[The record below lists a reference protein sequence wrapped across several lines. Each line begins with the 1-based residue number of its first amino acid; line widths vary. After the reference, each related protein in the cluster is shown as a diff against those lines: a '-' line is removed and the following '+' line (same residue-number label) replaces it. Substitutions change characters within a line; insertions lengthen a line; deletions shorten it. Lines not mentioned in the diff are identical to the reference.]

1 MKVDLTAIWINQG
14 SGRLFADT
22 LLGSLLSKSCIP
34 ASEVTPPE
42 HFDRPG
48 STPASVHAAT
58 EQRIW
63 AALEGVGQAA
73 HDVFKKL
80 LANKNEDVR
89 HFTLLWIGECF
100 REDTHSE
107 DYVFASLISNTVGL
121 KLSCTTFQ

>member
-1 MKVDLTAIWINQG
+1 MDLTANWINQG

-34 ASEVTPPE
+34 ASEVTAPE

-121 KLSCTTFQ
+121 KLSRTTFR

>member
-1 MKVDLTAIWINQG
+1 MDLTANWINQG

-107 DYVFASLISNTVGL
+107 NFDYCGPEI
-121 KLSCTTFQ
+121 KLHNFSMIW